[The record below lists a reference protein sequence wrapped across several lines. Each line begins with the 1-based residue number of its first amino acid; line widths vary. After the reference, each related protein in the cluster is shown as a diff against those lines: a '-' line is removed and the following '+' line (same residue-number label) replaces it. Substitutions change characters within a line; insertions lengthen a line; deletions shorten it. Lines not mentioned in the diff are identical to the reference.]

1 MKKFVLGS
9 LIVLASAAPASAQ
22 LPTQKVLT
30 AKLAMEA
37 VTAAVDACEKQGY
50 KVTASIVDVAGQV
63 KALLRGDG
71 SGFHTIETASRKA
84 LTSVTFKAS
93 SAVIAQRFNDNP
105 ASGGLRQVTG
115 VMPVGGAL
123 PIMVG
128 NDIIGAIGISG
139 APGGDKDEACGQAG
153 IDKIKDSLK

>member
-1 MKKFVLGS
+1 MKTILLGS
-9 LIVLASAAPASAQ
+9 VVLIAGFGMASAQ

-37 VTAAVDACEKQGY
+37 VTATVEACEKAGY
-50 KVTASIVDVAGQV
+50 KVSASVVDVAGQV
-63 KALLRGDG
+63 KAFLRGDG
-71 SGFHTIETASRKA
+71 SGFHTIETATRKA
-84 LTSVTFKAS
+84 LTSVTFKGS
-93 SAVIAQRFNDNP
+93 SAAIAQRFNDNP

-128 NDIIGAIGISG
+128 NDIIGAIGVSG
-139 APGGDKDEACGQAG
+139 APGGDKDEACSQAG